1 MTPKA
6 RRSGEGEQRPPER
19 QYITDD
25 ATGGNGPSDAD
36 SPSASTPAIPRR
48 YIQLETAASID
59 PVEALGM
66 NRRPTPPPRQGPGVH
81 DTMAEHARESSYQ
94 IGEMVA
100 RGAESVLYR
109 TVGNGATFC
118 VKAIRNWLGR
128 TIGEAATRGN
138 EGKLEAAYRS
148 KVRHLRNEFEVGQ
161 QLQEP
166 GDIPVVRIYAL
177 RKVRRLG
184 IEIGYD
190 LLMELIDGIDLGTK
204 QSSRLFSVA
213 EKVNFL
219 YQTARALDYM
229 HLRSFIHLDMK
240 PSNIMIMNNR
250 VKLID
255 FGVTVSL
262 GHKPRSVT
270 GTAGYLSPEQIARD
284 YLNQATDL
292 FALGVT
298 YSVIFGG
305 SMLRQDQNDLKRQ
318 EFRTNAQ
325 YMLENDDAPVVR
337 AIPELKDLP
346 EIADLLRNCTIPRR
360 DKRLGNAGELAD
372 AIRRAAETAG
382 ITVRD

>member
-6 RRSGEGEQRPPER
+6 RRGGEGEQRPPER

-25 ATGGNGPSDAD
+25 TTGGNAPSDAD
-36 SPSASTPAIPRR
+36 ASSSATPAAPRR
-48 YIQLETAASID
+48 YIQIETSASID
-59 PVEALGM
+59 PVEAFGM
-66 NRRPTPPPRQGPGVH
+66 NRRPTPPPRPGPGVH
-81 DTMAEHARESSYQ
+81 DTMAEHARESNYQ

-109 TVGNGATFC
+109 TAGNGATFC

-184 IEIGYD
+184 IEVGYD

-204 QSSRLFSVA
+204 QASRLFSVP

-219 YQTARALDYM
+219 YQTARALDFM
-229 HLRSFIHLDMK
+229 HQRSFIHLDMK

-298 YSVIFGG
+298 FCVVFGG
-305 SMLRQDQNDLKRQ
+305 SLLRQDQNDLKRQ
-318 EFRTNAQ
+318 EFRSNARF
-325 YMLENDDAPVVR
+325 MLENDDAPVVR

-346 EIADLLRNCTIPRR
+346 EIAELLRNCTIPRR
-360 DKRLGNAGELAD
+360 DKRLGNAGELAE
-372 AIRRAAETAG
+372 AIRRVAETAG